1 MLAARERRPPEA
13 QSAGA
18 PAIRTEFGLPKR
30 SLLGRRGNRGQAINH
45 LEPRKRLEKKK
56 LIGTGREF
64 ARSDNLLMRNAAA
77 LVAAIFQTLAVLSL
91 SGWSRRQIY
100 SVLSVSS
107 VILTRSGCR

>member
-1 MLAARERRPPEA
+1 
-13 QSAGA
+13 
-18 PAIRTEFGLPKR
+18 
-30 SLLGRRGNRGQAINH
+30 
-45 LEPRKRLEKKK
+45 
-56 LIGTGREF
+56 
-64 ARSDNLLMRNAAA
+64 MRNAAA